1 MSLRA
6 LRRHRH
12 LPAATALV
20 SVLLYTALVTS
31 HIVSQATHRALP
43 AQGAD
48 IQTVVAGDPGCH
60 EPPISAGKVDNPSR
74 GHPVSP
80 PSKCPFCAGY
90 AALQITGGG
99 GFMDILPVEAV
110 AQSFESLGRA
120 QLIFPASLPSWHPR
134 APPALG

>member
-31 HIVSQATHRALP
+31 HIVSQATHRALL
-43 AQGAD
+43 AQDAD
-48 IQTVVAGDPGCH
+48 TQTVVDGDPGCH
-60 EPPISAGKVDNPSR
+60 EPPISAGNVDPSR

-90 AALQITGGG
+90 AALQITVGG
-99 GFMDILPVEAV
+99 GFMGILPVEAV
-110 AQSFESLGRA
+110 AQSFENLGRA
-120 QLIFPASLPSWHPR
+120 QLIFPASLPAWHPR